1 MMAGQD
7 ILPALSDGERRKLAA
22 AILADW
28 AELVSGRA
36 GRTLTMTDADGRT
49 IRAGSPPLEV
59 VAYRMRQYRSIPTL
73 FVGFVNRHND
83 GAPMWVKLTDH
94 LREVYPDAV
103 EAVRHG

>member
-1 MMAGQD
+1 MTGRD

-28 AELVSGRA
+28 SELTAGKA
-36 GRTLTMTDADGRT
+36 GRTITMTDASGCT
-49 IRAGSPPLEV
+49 IYAGSPPLEV

-83 GAPMWVKLTDH
+83 GAPLWTKLAAH
-94 LREVYPDAV
+94 LQAVYPDAV
-103 EAVRHG
+103 EAAR

>member
-1 MMAGQD
+1 MMAGRD
-7 ILPALSDGERRKLAA
+7 ILPVLSDGERRKLAA

-28 AELVSGRA
+28 AELTAGHA

-49 IRAGSPPLEV
+49 IKAGSPPLEV

-83 GAPMWVKLTDH
+83 GAPMWGKLEAH
-94 LREVYPDAV
+94 LREAYPEAV
-103 EAVRHG
+103 EAMQHG